1 MSGRRKRQKG
11 RERIERVVDH
21 LGPLRRKVT
30 WDFRTGRY
38 LASEHNKPSER
49 GENCR
54 GEGGRAGQKKIGNR
68 KSHTRWERRYSPKN
82 TISGRTNEGGILPG
96 EREGSGSKDGR
107 YWPANRKRGSGDHVG

>member
-54 GEGGRAGQKKIGNR
+54 GGRGKSRSEENRQSKVPHKMGKKILTKKHDKWANERGRYITRGEGGKWVKRWQILAG
-68 KSHTRWERRYSPKN
+68 
-82 TISGRTNEGGILPG
+82 
-96 EREGSGSKDGR
+96 
-107 YWPANRKRGSGDHVG
+107 